1 MIVAVYNPKNLLE
14 DCAIIN
20 IGNGLSEEFGCRV
33 SQDVPILLEDT
44 EVGGIATL
52 SVTCGYDC

>member
-1 MIVAVYNPKNLLE
+1 MIVVVYKPENLLE

-44 EVGGIATL
+44 EVGGITTL
-52 SVTCGYDC
+52 SVTCRYDC